1 MKGIPNGHP
10 RPRPK
15 KNRSSRV
22 RGGTTATAQRQAIA
36 AARKLLL
43 QKECLRLR
51 VQGLSERQIAERIK
65 EKGVEGIIDP
75 VEKISGSYVNQL
87 LTEALDGIL
96 VPDAERRVADL
107 GPRLVARERWQGQRQ
122 WQVLVSVRLV
132 PKDGFRNHA
141 RSGSD
146 LLRPAHE
153 ENPLEAARELGQI
166 LGPDEA
172 VVKRRS
178 EQHAGDGKG
187 LQPAQVFDPPN
198 PSSSK
203 YLYIRMGQYDPLAQV
218 FRAGSLARADARQV
232 QDDQAPYPGCDGL
245 LGD

>member
-36 AARKLLL
+36 AARKILL

-96 VPDAERRVADL
+96 VPDAERL
-107 GPRLVARERWQGQRQ
+107 KKLELTRLDSIINGHYGNAINGDVGATHA
-122 WQVLVSVRLV
+122 VL
-132 PKDGFRNHA
+132 A
-141 RSGSD
+141 
-146 LLRPAHE
+146 
-153 ENPLEAARELGQI
+153 
-166 LGPDEA
+166 
-172 VVKRRS
+172 
-178 EQHAGDGKG
+178 
-187 LQPAQVFDPPN
+187 
-198 PSSSK
+198 
-203 YLYIRMGQYDPLAQV
+203 
-218 FRAGSLARADARQV
+218 
-232 QDDQAPYPGCDGL
+232 
-245 LGD
+245 